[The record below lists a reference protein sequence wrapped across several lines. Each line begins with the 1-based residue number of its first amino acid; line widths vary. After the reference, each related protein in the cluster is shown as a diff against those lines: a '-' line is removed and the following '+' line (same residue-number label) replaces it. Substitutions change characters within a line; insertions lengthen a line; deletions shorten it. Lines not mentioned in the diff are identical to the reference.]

1 MLLIVWISIPF
12 PNDLLWWEQFIA
24 ILSLKSVTCEV
35 CRLAASLQNRTL
47 PEINSLSYMPHVA
60 LYELFMDCFHEW
72 HLYLLHGSK
81 QKYADV
87 SAYRRAGLFSDGF
100 LSRDVVGCMS
110 IYVHFY
116 DRFTGSRSSIRL
128 WWSSFWW
135 VSSAWSSCER
145 CEKTMRATVKRT
157 ISMKWYAES
166 QCQASSLDAALLSS
180 RSCKSRTRF
189 DIKVN
194 LKSGCCIY
202 CV

>member
-72 HLYLLHGSK
+72 HLYLLHGLK

-87 SAYRRAGLFSDGF
+87 SAYRRSGLFSAGF
-100 LSRDVVGCMS
+100 LSRDVVGLHVYLCLFFMTDS
-110 IYVHFY
+110 LVLDLQFVY
-116 DRFTGSRSSIRL
+116 DGYLSGGSRQHDPHANAAKRL
-128 WWSSFWW
+128 
-135 VSSAWSSCER
+135 C
-145 CEKTMRATVKRT
+145 
-157 ISMKWYAES
+157 
-166 QCQASSLDAALLSS
+166 ALQ
-180 RSCKSRTRF
+180 
-189 DIKVN
+189 
-194 LKSGCCIY
+194 
-202 CV
+202 